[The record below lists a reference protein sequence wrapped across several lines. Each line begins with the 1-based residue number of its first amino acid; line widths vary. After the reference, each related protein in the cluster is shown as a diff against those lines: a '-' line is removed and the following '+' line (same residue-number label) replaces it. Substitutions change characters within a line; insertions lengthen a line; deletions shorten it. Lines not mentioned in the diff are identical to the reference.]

1 MFDFFKELSDFF
13 EEIGNEIDKNINK
26 KRAEAKK
33 DFENSKQNIR
43 FILEQNEDP
52 TALNIFDN
60 MNSFGN
66 DIENTVQSLF
76 NIAHMNNGCL
86 IKETSSLD
94 EELNIGD
101 HIFVRLP
108 FFTHHGLYAGNNKV
122 IHYKGMIDAFNKDAI
137 EEVSINE
144 FSSGK
149 TIYKLNSF
157 ESPVRFSEIEVL
169 LRAYSRIGEKD
180 YNFICNNCENFVRWC
195 RFGPDEIFK

>member
-180 YNFICNNCENFVRWC
+180 YNFIYNNCENFVRWC